1 MKIGAGSVIG
11 SKVPVGDAASAAAF
25 FFAASSIA
33 FFFAASST
41 AAFFAAS
48 ASASAPNVGV
58 VVIFFT
64 PLATTFFCPVKLL
77 P

>member
-11 SKVPVGDAASAAAF
+11 SNVPVGAASAAAF
-25 FFAASSIA
+25 FLAASSI
-33 FFFAASST
+33 

-48 ASASAPNVGV
+48 SVAFFKASTSNDGAVA
-58 VVIFFT
+58 IFFT
-64 PLATTFFCPVKLL
+64 PLATAFFCPVKLL